1 VFNVKTISVQGH
13 GVMVFEDG
21 THYEGEFKSAGCF
34 NGKGTLTLNTGDRLE
49 GSLQGMWNEGIK
61 FAGTLFKNSSVT
73 SSLLASDRAE
83 SKPKYYLSVL
93 STHFIKSFK
102 TSKVTE

>member
-1 VFNVKTISVQGH
+1 MFQGH

-49 GSLQGMWNEGIK
+49 GNLQGMWNEGIK
-61 FAGTLFKNSSVT
+61 FAGTLFKNSCHINT
-73 SSLLASDRAE
+73 SLPATERTE
-83 SKPKYYLSVL
+83 SKPRCVSPKSVTYTYIFGKPWNL
-93 STHFIKSFK
+93 
-102 TSKVTE
+102 